1 MSNVLEVFPR
11 WWHCNIVYGIP
22 LIIAYISEI
31 VLYMSLNFLYY
42 LNLGNI
48 HSLTYFNVKYR
59 VCNATYSIILT
70 LSVSQQS
77 PYVKVHVQNI
87 FFNIN
92 YCHKIPKTVHY
103 SCVYVSAHF
112 IQHCCVDK
120 KIADFYI
127 SLIIG
132 NRIVISKNCYQQN
145 LKQNEFFRI
154 DPRIMIRNSMK
165 RFSIHCTDRI
175 IMVKQ
180 FIVIQNIKVTKVKH
194 ICMVSSIFRK

>member
-1 MSNVLEVFPR
+1 MF
-11 WWHCNIVYGIP
+11 NILYVP
-22 LIIAYISEI
+22 NSLI
-31 VLYMSLNFLYY
+31 LKQLKFYY
-42 LNLGNI
+42 SVTNLNI
-48 HSLTYFNVKYR
+48 HSIYQY
-59 VCNATYSIILT
+59 T
-70 LSVSQQS
+70 LSLNIEFANQHNNILQLSSSQQP

-112 IQHCCVDK
+112 IQHCCVEK

-132 NRIVISKNCYQQN
+132 NRVVISKNCYQQN
-145 LKQNEFFRI
+145 LKQNEFVLI

-165 RFSIHCTDRI
+165 RF
-175 IMVKQ
+175 Q
-180 FIVIQNIKVTKVKH
+180 FIAQI
-194 ICMVSSIFRK
+194 VSL